1 MAPYLSGE
9 CGTAGR
15 TVRRFLPLLLLL
27 ALCLPV
33 WVVEIAAGASLPA
46 QRMRLHDDVSVIV
59 GYVHSVEQTW
69 IEETYVVDSDGLRL
83 ARMRWQSSGAGLPDE
98 YDSYAE
104 GFYVREL
111 DIDIGRV
118 LDYWFL
124 PLNRVE
130 ISVDG
135 AVVFRGPDLPSRV
148 VVRARRVPVAMS
160 ILDSV
165 GARLAS
171 RGD

>member
-1 MAPYLSGE
+1 M
-9 CGTAGR
+9 
-15 TVRRFLPLLLLL
+15 RRFLPFLLLL

-33 WVVEIAAGASLPA
+33 WVLEISAGASPPA
-46 QRMRLHDDVSVIV
+46 QRMRLRDDVSVVV
-59 GYVHSVEQTW
+59 GYVHSVELTW
-69 IEETYVVDSDGLRL
+69 IEETYAVDTDGLRL
-83 ARMRWQSSGAGLPDE
+83 TRMRWQSSGAGLPDE

-111 DIDIGRV
+111 DIDVGRV
-118 LDYWFL
+118 LDYWFI

-148 VVRARRVPVAMS
+148 VVRVLRVPVALS
-160 ILDSV
+160 ILDSLS
-165 GARLAS
+165 ARLAS
-171 RGD
+171 RGN

>member
-1 MAPYLSGE
+1 MAPYLSDK

-15 TVRRFLPLLLLL
+15 TVRRFLPLLVLF

-33 WVVEIAAGASLPA
+33 WVVEITAGASLPA
-46 QRMRLHDDVSVIV
+46 QRMRLRDDVSVIV

-69 IEETYVVDSDGLRL
+69 IEETYVVDRDGLRL

-98 YDSYAE
+98 YDSYAD

-130 ISVDG
+130 ISMDG

-148 VVRARRVPVAMS
+148 VVRVHRVPVAIS

-165 GARLAS
+165 GVRLAS
-171 RGD
+171 RGN

>member
-1 MAPYLSGE
+1 M
-9 CGTAGR
+9 
-15 TVRRFLPLLLLL
+15 RRFLPFLLLLT
-27 ALCLPV
+27 LCLPV
-33 WVVEIAAGASLPA
+33 WAVEISAGASLPA
-46 QRMRLHDDVSVIV
+46 QRMRLRDDVSVIV
-59 GYVHSVEQTW
+59 GYVHSVELTW
-69 IEETYVVDSDGLRL
+69 VEETYVVDSDGLRL

-118 LDYWFL
+118 LDYWFI

-135 AVVFRGPDLPSRV
+135 AVVFRGPDLPTRV
-148 VVRARRVPVAMS
+148 VVRVRRVPVAVS

-171 RGD
+171 RRN

>member
-1 MAPYLSGE
+1 M
-9 CGTAGR
+9 
-15 TVRRFLPLLLLL
+15 RRFLPLLLLL

-69 IEETYVVDSDGLRL
+69 IEETYVVGRDGMRL
-83 ARMRWQSSGAGLPDE
+83 VRMRWQSSGAGLPDE
-98 YDSYAE
+98 YDSYVE

-124 PLNRVE
+124 PLNQVE

-135 AVVFRGPDLPSRV
+135 TVVFRGPDLPSRV
-148 VVRARRVPVAMS
+148 VVRVRRVPVAVS

-171 RGD
+171 RGN